1 MENEFQE
8 YITFT
13 TKTKDGTEVEMAVID
28 EFEYE
33 RKHYVVGAII
43 ENETI
48 NEDGMYIYRSD
59 ITGEDFT
66 VEKIDSE
73 AEYIKIA
80 EAYLKM

>member
-13 TKTKDGTEVEMAVID
+13 TTTKDGAEVEMAVVD
-28 EFEYE
+28 EFEFE

-43 ENETI
+43 EGETI
-48 NEDGMYIYRSD
+48 NEDGMYIYRSV
-59 ITGEDFT
+59 ISGEEFS

-73 AEYIKIA
+73 AEYMKVA
-80 EAYLKM
+80 EAYLKI

>member
-28 EFEYE
+28 EFEFE
-33 RKHYVVGAII
+33 RKHYVVGAVI

-48 NEDGMYIYRSD
+48 NEDGMYIYRSV
-59 ITGEDFT
+59 IKGEDFS

-73 AEYIKIA
+73 AVYVKVA